1 MQAYQYSNFL
11 FSFDPKDVSYNE
23 IQALHK
29 EMIKDKKKRWTRLMK
44 KLKGNKEKDKA
55 VWKTFKEGVE

>member
-1 MQAYQYSNFL
+1 VSHKQIISGL
-11 FSFDPKDVSYNE
+11 TPKDVSYNE

-29 EMIKDKKKRWTRLMK
+29 EMIKDKNKRWTRLMK

-55 VWKTFKEGVE
+55 VWKTFKERVE